1 MANTPFMNLNLPTV
15 STTLGPEWASLIIA
29 ALNLIDSHDH
39 STDHGT
45 DVTPAGITINADLPF
60 GGFQATALKT
70 STYNSQAATLA
81 ATFLGCV
88 YRVGS
93 DLYYNNGAGTPI
105 QITSGAALASPGSGV
120 FTVGAAVT
128 LAYLVSAAD
137 AQKVLPVDS
146 TAIAIT
152 LTLPAA
158 TTAMHFI
165 IKDKLGN
172 AAVNNITIAPNGVD
186 TIENVNASYLIDANF
201 MSLGLISDGS
211 SNWAVI

>member
-1 MANTPFMNLNLPTV
+1 MNLNLPTV

-29 ALNLIDSHDH
+29 ALNPIDSHDH
-39 STDHGT
+39 STNHGT

-105 QITSGAALASPGSGV
+105 QITSGGAIAAVGSGV
-120 FTVGAAVT
+120 LTVGAV
-128 LAYLVSAAD
+128 VSASRAVVAGD

-146 TAIAIT
+146 TSAAIT
-152 LTLPAA
+152 LTLPVAS
-158 TTAMHFI
+158 TGGGINFVV
-165 IKDKLGN
+165 KDKVGN
-172 AAVNNITIAPNGVD
+172 AAVNNITITPDGFE

-201 MSLGLISDGS
+201 MSVSLISDGS